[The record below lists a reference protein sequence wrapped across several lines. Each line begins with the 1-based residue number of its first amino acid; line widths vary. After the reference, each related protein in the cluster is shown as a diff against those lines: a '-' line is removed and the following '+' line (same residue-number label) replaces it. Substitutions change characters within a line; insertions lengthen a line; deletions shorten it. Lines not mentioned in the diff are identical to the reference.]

1 MGFWVIP
8 SDLCKPQTCH
18 GPPAWN
24 CWINSHLRRRTLFRL
39 WTSRRKLR
47 RLRPELMWPNTTE
60 TIRSQQKPTV
70 TSWSK
75 LIKNSFCC
83 WDPGFRLQAMLWNA
97 KCLKL
102 SWNPKILSL
111 KILKHPGHFE
121 AVWVAVNEVW
131 IWFESLCPWYL
142 SLTCKDDLHVIFLT
156 LKLLWWH
163 WFQRLS
169 KLLNFFSLLPTP
181 IGSA

>member
-1 MGFWVIP
+1 MAISWQSMWWAFGWFHQTCVN
-8 SDLCKPQTCH
+8 LQTCH
-18 GPPAWN
+18 GSADWN

-47 RLRPELMWPNTTE
+47 RLRPELMWHTTE

-75 LIKNSFCC
+75 LIKSSFCC

-102 SWNPKILSL
+102 SWNPKILRVSRFSSIQDTSRQ
-111 KILKHPGHFE
+111 KRY
-121 AVWVAVNEVW
+121 WVAVNEVW
-131 IWFESLCPWYL
+131 IWFESLCPL
-142 SLTCKDDLHVIFLT
+142 IV
-156 LKLLWWH
+156 
-163 WFQRLS
+163 
-169 KLLNFFSLLPTP
+169 
-181 IGSA
+181 